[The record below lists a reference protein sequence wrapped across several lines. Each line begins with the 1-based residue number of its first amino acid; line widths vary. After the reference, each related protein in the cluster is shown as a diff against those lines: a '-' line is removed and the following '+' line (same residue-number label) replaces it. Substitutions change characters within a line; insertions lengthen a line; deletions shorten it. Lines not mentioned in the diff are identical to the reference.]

1 MNESS
6 GAPEIL
12 PELSSAAHKFERKKL
27 EKAPYSHD
35 GKHPGNL
42 FFGYILRL
50 MIFVGT
56 SIIFRKFET
65 DKIPQNTGG
74 RISIATHIN
83 GLVDPSVMIK
93 TQRTVHVGD
102 IIQLDGQVGKIENIT
117 LRTTRAVTIDNK
129 VLIIPNHKFLT
140 SILYNWTENGTLTRE
155 YVSVGVAYG
164 TDIKL
169 VKKLLIDL
177 TKEFPEILQ
186 DPKPDVLFNDFGD
199 NALDLKLSFTLNNS
213 FSASLIKSDVRYK
226 IYEVFNTNAIDIPF
240 PQRTVWLNQVEPQ
253 TDD

>member
-1 MNESS
+1 M
-6 GAPEIL
+6 
-12 PELSSAAHKFERKKL
+12 F
-27 EKAPYSHD
+27 
-35 GKHPGNL
+35 
-42 FFGYILRL
+42 
-50 MIFVGT
+50 
-56 SIIFRKFET
+56 IIA
-65 DKIPQNTGG
+65 DQ
-74 RISIATHIN
+74 
-83 GLVDPSVMIK
+83 
-93 TQRTVHVGD
+93 TVHVGD

-169 VKKLLIDL
+169 VKKLLMDL